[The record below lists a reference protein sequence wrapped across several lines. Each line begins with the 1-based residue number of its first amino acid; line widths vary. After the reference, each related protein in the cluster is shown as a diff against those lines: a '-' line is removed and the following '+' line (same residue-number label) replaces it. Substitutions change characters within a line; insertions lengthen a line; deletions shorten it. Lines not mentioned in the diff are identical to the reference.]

1 MRTALSAFAALLLT
15 TGTMAQNRIELPAPS
30 RTGGMPLMEALSA
43 RATNRAM
50 APEKSLSAQQLSDL
64 LWAAWGINRED
75 GRRTAPSALNRQ
87 EIDLYVVGRDGAYRY
102 DAKAHAL
109 EEVARGDRRSEVC
122 PQEFARNGDR
132 ILIFA
137 ADYDRMAG
145 GDDRDKA
152 VTAGID
158 AGLIAQNVYL
168 YCASERLAVVVH
180 MTLDRAA
187 ATELLGLKDSQR
199 IVIGQTVGYPA
210 ER

>member
-50 APEKSLSAQQLSDL
+50 DPEKSLSAQQLSDL

-109 EEVARGDRRSEVC
+109 EEVARGDLRSEVC

-145 GDDRDKA
+145 GDRDKA

-187 ATELLGLKDSQR
+187 TTELLGLKDSQR